1 MPELGEVW
9 SLGLIL
15 QTSPRTAPLPGPI
28 QGKKKKETILRN
40 NLQTQLSWDICTHG
54 VYVD

>member
-54 VYVD
+54 MYID